1 MAETK
6 YQGRQDAS
14 DKLLADPEGNMIFA
28 LEIAGIEVGNFIECS
43 GLKSSTEVF
52 EIQEG
57 GLNEYVHKLP
67 GQTRWENIVLRH
79 GLTGDIT
86 LQAWREQITQDEF
99 HQGSDPKTSAIRSGA
114 IVVKRLNGLEVRRY
128 TFKRGW
134 PVAWEG
140 PAFNANGAD
149 LAVEMFEIAHHGISV
164 TVTEYTS

>member
-14 DKLLADPEGNMIFA
+14 AKALADPEGNMIFA
-28 LEIAGIEVGNFIECS
+28 LEIAGIEVANFIECS

-79 GLTGDIT
+79 GLTSDLT
-86 LQAWREQITQDEF
+86 LQQWREEVT
-99 HQGSDPKTSAIRSGA
+99 SDDFAARRDGA
-114 IVVKRLNGLEVRRY
+114 IVMKRLNGMEVRRY

-149 LAVEMFEIAHHGISV
+149 LAIEMFEIAHHGIDV
-164 TVTEYTS
+164 TVTQYDG

>member
-6 YQGRQDAS
+6 YKGRQDAS
-14 DKLLADPEGNMIFA
+14 TKVLQDPEGNMIFA
-28 LEIAGIEVGNFIECS
+28 LEVNGTEVANFVECS

-57 GLNEYVHKLP
+57 GLNEFVHKIP

-79 GLTGDIT
+79 GVTGDTT
-86 LQAWREQITQDEF
+86 LQQWREEVTEDKF
-99 HQGSDPKTSAIRSGA
+99 ALRRDGA
-114 IVVKRLNGLEVRRY
+114 IVVKRLNGMEVRRY
-128 TFKRGW
+128 TFKRAW

-149 LAVEMFEIAHHGISV
+149 LAIDMFEIAHHGIEV
-164 TVTEYTS
+164 TITTYGD

>member
-6 YQGRQDAS
+6 YQGRKDAS
-14 DKLLADPEGNMIFA
+14 IQALRDPEGNMIFS
-28 LEIAGIEVGNFIECS
+28 LEVAGIEIANFVECS

-57 GLNEYVHKLP
+57 GLNEFVHKLP

-79 GLTGDIT
+79 GIT
-86 LQAWREQITQDEF
+86 ADTKLQEWREEVTEDKF
-99 HQGSDPKTSAIRSGA
+99 ASRRDGA
-114 IVVKRLNGLEVRRY
+114 IVVKRLNGQEVRRY
-128 TFKRGW
+128 TFKRAW

-149 LAVEMFEIAHHGISV
+149 LAIEMFELAHHGIEV
-164 TVTEYTS
+164 TITTYDD

>member
-6 YQGRQDAS
+6 YQGRNDAS
-14 DKLLADPEGNMIFA
+14 SKALADPEGNMIFA
-28 LEIAGIEVGNFIECS
+28 LEVAGIEVANFIECS

-67 GQTRWENIVLRH
+67 GQTRWENIVLRQ
-79 GLTGDIT
+79 GVTAATT
-86 LQAWREQITQDEF
+86 LQEWREEVTQDKF
-99 HQGSDPKTSAIRSGA
+99 AARRDGA
-114 IVVKRLNGLEVRRY
+114 IVLKRTNGLEVRRY
-128 TFKRGW
+128 TFKRAW

-149 LAVEMFEIAHHGISV
+149 LAIEMFEIAHHGIEV
-164 TVTEYTS
+164 TITEYGG

>member
-1 MAETK
+1 MAENS
-6 YQGRQDAS
+6 QSRLDAS
-14 DKLLADPEGNMIFA
+14 SKLLLDPEGNMIFA
-28 LEIAGIEVGNFIECS
+28 LEIDNIEVANFIECS

-79 GLTGDIT
+79 GVTSDVT
-86 LQAWREQITQDEF
+86 LQRWREEVTEDKF
-99 HQGSDPKTSAIRSGA
+99 HARRDGA
-114 IVVKRLNGLEVRRY
+114 IVIKRLNGLEVRRY

-149 LAVEMFEIAHHGISV
+149 LAIEMFEIAHHGIEVKV
-164 TVTEYTS
+164 TDYT

>member
-1 MAETK
+1 MAEKK

-14 DKLLADPEGNMIFA
+14 ATTLADPEGNMIFA
-28 LEIAGIEVGNFIECS
+28 LEIANIEVANFLECS

-79 GLTGDIT
+79 GVTNDIT
-86 LQAWREQITQDEF
+86 LQKWREEVTQDKF
-99 HQGSDPKTSAIRSGA
+99 AARRDGA
-114 IVVKRLNGLEVRRY
+114 VIIKRLDGREVRRY
-128 TFKRGW
+128 TFKRAW

-140 PAFNANGAD
+140 PAFNSNGAD
-149 LAVEMFEIAHHGISV
+149 LAVEMLEIAHHGIEV
-164 TVTEYTS
+164 TVTQYAS